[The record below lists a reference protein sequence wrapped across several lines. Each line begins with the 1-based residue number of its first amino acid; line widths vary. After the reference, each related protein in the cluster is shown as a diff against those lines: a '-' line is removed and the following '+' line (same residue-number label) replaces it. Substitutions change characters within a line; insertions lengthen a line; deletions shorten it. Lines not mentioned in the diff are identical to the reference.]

1 MAVPIASAA
10 DPARRRRLLRVAAVF
25 AGLLSVPML
34 AVCYF
39 MASLATYGLY
49 SWTEPQLDPVIVLPL
64 VGIALAAPL
73 APMVLTLGEHR
84 RFWLRIAA
92 ATSAGA
98 VVIAS
103 LATWVPV
110 ALGWR

>member
-1 MAVPIASAA
+1 
-10 DPARRRRLLRVAAVF
+10 
-25 AGLLSVPML
+25 ML
-34 AVCYF
+34 WFCYV
-39 MASLATYGLY
+39 MVRLATYGLY
-49 SWTEPQLDPVIVLPL
+49 SWTEPELDPVIVLPL

-73 APMVLTLGEHR
+73 APMVMTLGERR

-98 VVIAS
+98 VVVAS
-103 LATWVPV
+103 LTTWVPV

>member
-1 MAVPIASAA
+1 MAVPIVSAA
-10 DPARRRRLLRVAAVF
+10 DPARRRRRLGVAAIF
-25 AGLLSVPML
+25 AGVLSVPML
-34 AVCYF
+34 GACYF
-39 MASLATYGLY
+39 MVSLATYGLY

-73 APMVLTLGEHR
+73 APMVLSLGERR
-84 RFWLRIAA
+84 RFWLRTAA

-98 VVIAS
+98 VVMAS
-103 LATWVPV
+103 LTTWVPV

>member
-1 MAVPIASAA
+1 MAVPSAPAA
-10 DPARRRRLLRVAAVF
+10 DPSRRRLRLRVIAVF
-25 AGLLSVPML
+25 AGVLSVPML
-34 AVCYF
+34 AACYF
-39 MASLATYGLY
+39 MISLATYGLY
-49 SWTEPQLDPVIVLPL
+49 SWTEPELDPVIVLPL

-73 APMVLTLGEHR
+73 APMVLTLGERR

-103 LATWVPV
+103 LTTWVPV